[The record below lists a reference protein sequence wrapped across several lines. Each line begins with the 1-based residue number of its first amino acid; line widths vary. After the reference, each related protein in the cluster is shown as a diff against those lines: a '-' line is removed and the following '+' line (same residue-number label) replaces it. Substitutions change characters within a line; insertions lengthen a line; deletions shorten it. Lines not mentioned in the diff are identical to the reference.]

1 MRHLIVKVTLGVVM
15 NIPEGWALFLGQ
27 WMPVLGNYSNARE
40 EGPGVFDSHIP
51 EVITSCAVLVT
62 EP

>member
-1 MRHLIVKVTLGVVM
+1 M